1 MERETKE
8 ILIKKLKYINLSF
21 KEDLRQAQE
30 KFDAEVA
37 EAMKIVDGIEIVNR
51 SYSNSLAVSNN
62 FLNGSGPS
70 RGGDYE
76 KSKRILKY

>member
-30 KFDAEVA
+30 KFDAEVT
-37 EAMKIVDGIEIVNR
+37 EAMNIVDGI
-51 SYSNSLAVSNN
+51 
-62 FLNGSGPS
+62 
-70 RGGDYE
+70 
-76 KSKRILKY
+76 